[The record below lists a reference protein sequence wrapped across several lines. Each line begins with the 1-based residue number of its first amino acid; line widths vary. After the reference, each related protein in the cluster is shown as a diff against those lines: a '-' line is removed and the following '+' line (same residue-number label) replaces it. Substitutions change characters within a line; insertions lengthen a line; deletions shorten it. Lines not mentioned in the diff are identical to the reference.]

1 MPSTLKQSLQK
12 LTKEKAPGPSPSFST
27 FHLLLAVELMSE
39 KSVGRN
45 KLAQELDIGEGAAR
59 TLIGRLKDAGLI
71 STSKSG
77 CSLTD
82 RGLKLWKDYQS
93 TIKKVK
99 IEKNELTFADHNVA
113 ILVKNSGDKVKTGME
128 QRDAAVMAGAK
139 SATTILFKKGRLVFP
154 SPIRDVDKDFP
165 KAATQIVKL
174 LKPQDNDV
182 IVVVSSESSGKA
194 EYAALA
200 AAWTLLDNNQ

>member
-27 FHLLLAVELMSE
+27 YHLLLAIELMAD

-45 KLAQELDIGEGAAR
+45 KLARELDIGQGAVR
-59 TLIGRLKDAGLI
+59 TLIGRLRDAGLI
-71 STSKSG
+71 TTLKSG

-82 RGLKLWKDYQS
+82 KGFRLWKEYRS
-93 TIKKVK
+93 TIKKIG

-113 ILVKNSGDKVKTGME
+113 VLVKNRGQKVQTGME

-139 SATTILFKKGRLVFP
+139 SATTILFREGRLVFP
-154 SPIRDVDKDFP
+154 STIREVDKDFP
-165 KAATQIVKL
+165 KASAQIVKL
-174 LKPQDNDV
+174 LEPQENDA
-182 IVVVSSESSGKA
+182 IVVVSSDSPRRA

-200 AAWTLLDNNQ
+200 AAWTLLDNN